1 MTDMSA
7 AGTRLWPPAFYRMR
21 HVLVTTG
28 LALAL
33 AVPVPAAASASAMF
47 CFGNPFFC
55 RDDEAFQER
64 NSTLFDLGIEVND
77 VPLTRP
83 AVGRFLATLEPQS
96 QYIIRNTCRN
106 YLTRPGQVR
115 SPRTLYFCQVA
126 LSL

>member
-1 MTDMSA
+1 MRRLFWLAAPALAFAIALPLPASA
-7 AGTRLWPPAFYRMR
+7 ASLT
-21 HVLVTTG
+21 
-28 LALAL
+28 
-33 AVPVPAAASASAMF
+33 F

-55 RDDEAFQER
+55 RDDDDDRFSER
-64 NSTLFDLGIEVND
+64 NSTVFDLGIEVNY

-106 YLTRPGQVR
+106 YLNRPNQVR